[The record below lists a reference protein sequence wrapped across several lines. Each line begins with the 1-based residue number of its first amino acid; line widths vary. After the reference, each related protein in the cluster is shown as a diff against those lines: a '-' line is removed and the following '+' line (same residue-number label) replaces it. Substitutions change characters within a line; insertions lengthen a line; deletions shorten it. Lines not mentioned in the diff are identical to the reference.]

1 MDIKPEHKIY
11 LEGEEIE
18 LEYCNQ
24 INCNLCHGTEPESY
38 EPRGYGCEAAEKF
51 AIKYAH
57 LSVEDMSE
65 DDFNKIRGYYEQ
77 LEQENRALQISC
89 DGFAEQ
95 CSRLKAKIHNIEE
108 GLRRLDNRLQT
119 DSTIV
124 HDGCDYVLF
133 SDAHDDIDKHT
144 LADLIDAI
152 LIGGGTGE
160 A

>member
-1 MDIKPEHKIY
+1 MGHTQDTPHMKIAD
-11 LEGEEIE
+11 LEDTI
-18 LEYCNQ
+18 
-24 INCNLCHGTEPESY
+24 TE
-38 EPRGYGCEAAEKF
+38 
-51 AIKYAH
+51 
-57 LSVEDMSE
+57 
-65 DDFNKIRGYYEQ
+65 
-77 LEQENRALQISC
+77 LEQENRELQISC

-95 CSRLKAKIHNIEE
+95 CSKLEATIHNIEE

-144 LADLIDAI
+144 LAELIDEI
-152 LIGGGTGE
+152 RIGGTTDE